1 MFATFSVEE
10 IYSYIFNN
18 IWDSVLL
25 FLLLVVLVYELYFL
39 LRYIRKGAQV
49 TTSTNGTEELPGV
62 SVVVCARNEED
73 NLQEYLHNL
82 LTQDYPKYEVIVVD
96 DGSEDQTRMIL
107 ELYARQCTNLYHTFV
122 PQGARVVSSKKLAL
136 TIGIKAANYDY
147 ILLTDA
153 DCRPE
158 SKSWIREMMSGFAD
172 DKTELV
178 LGFSPYFEHNSILSR
193 IISYDTLWSGLLYMG
208 MARSGHPYMGVGRN
222 LAYRRG
228 TFFANNGFQGLL
240 SEQSGDDDLF
250 VNKVATAANTR
261 VVCNRESLTWSS
273 PKETW
278 REWMQQKRRHLS
290 VSPLYR
296 VSSKLR
302 IGMEPLIRG
311 IMYALLIISVM
322 YGGWCAF
329 VALGVWLL
337 RSLLQWIILTVAT
350 SRLGLRHIGLGMT
363 MYDVILPIVTI
374 YILITKKLRRMPMY
388 W

>member
-240 SEQSGDDDLF
+240 SERSGDDDLF

-261 VVCNRESLTWSS
+261 VVCNRKSLTWSS

-311 IMYALLIISVM
+311 IMYGLLIISVM